1 MANVMTD
8 IARRAGSLEERRV
21 ALAMSGRLMSG
32 SIAGGT
38 VVTVSWPIVL
48 WAFGYSITAP

>member
-1 MANVMTD
+1 MTD